1 VVKFVCRFY
10 RSAENKGIGV
20 PRAPPSTPAGVIE
33 MYYSQWGLDESPF
46 PTIGAGHAYYPSP
59 THEEALAR
67 LHFLV
72 EQHRHFGL
80 LLGER
85 GSGKSLV
92 LSVFADQCRR
102 AHAAVV
108 RCNLT
113 AVSSHEFPWLV
124 AEQLGLTCS
133 SQSAVLEVWRRLDDR
148 LVEIGYER
156 RSVVVLLDDVQRAA
170 GDVLDQ
176 VRRLMHFDSVHG
188 SPLTVIFAAPSNAA
202 GQIPSDFHE
211 LAALRIELEPWQV
224 DDTHAFLSSVV
235 AGTEPSMSVF
245 DEDAV
250 RRIQENAQ
258 GNPRRVVQLADL
270 ALLVG
275 AGEEAARVGEQIVAK
290 AAEQLVLVTD
300 S

>member
-1 VVKFVCRFY
+1 
-10 RSAENKGIGV
+10 
-20 PRAPPSTPAGVIE
+20 

-124 AEQLGLTCS
+124 AEQLGLSCS

-148 LVEIGYER
+148 FVEIGYER

-188 SPLTVIFAAPSNAA
+188 SPLTVIFAAPSHAA

-235 AGTEPSMSVF
+235 AGTEPSRSVF

-250 RRIQENAQ
+250 RRIQENAK
-258 GNPRRVVQLADL
+258 GNPRRIVQLADL

-290 AAEQLVLVTD
+290 AAEQLVLVAD

>member
-1 VVKFVCRFY
+1 
-10 RSAENKGIGV
+10 
-20 PRAPPSTPAGVIE
+20 
-33 MYYSQWGLDESPF
+33 MYYSAWGLDESPF
-46 PTIGAGHAYYPSP
+46 STLGAGHGYYPSP

-72 EQHRHFGL
+72 EQHRRFAM

-85 GSGKSLV
+85 GSGKSLL
-92 LSVFADQCRR
+92 LSVFAQQCQQ

-113 AVSSHEFPWLV
+113 AMCGSEFPWLV
-124 AEQLGLTCS
+124 AQQLNVTCATS
-133 SQSAVLEVWRRLDDR
+133 SSSLEVWRLLEERFA
-148 LVEIGYER
+148 EIAYER
-156 RSVVVLLDDVQRAA
+156 RSIVLLLDDVQRAT

-176 VRRLMHFDSVHG
+176 VRRLMHLDSVHG
-188 SPLTVIFAAPSNAA
+188 SPLSVVFAAPLYAA

-211 LAALRIELEPWQV
+211 LSALRITLEPWQV
-224 DDTHAFLSSVV
+224 EDTSAFLSQIF
-235 AGTEPSMSVF
+235 AGREDALPVF

-250 RRIQENAQ
+250 RRIQETAK

-290 AAEQLVLVTD
+290 AAEELLLAD